1 MNNNSDNQNID
12 NENHQ
17 IFDTSKIKL
26 IVGLGNI
33 GREYINTRHNIGFEF
48 VETLAKTSKF
58 NEEKKFKAYLHQVE
72 INGYK
77 IYLAKPTTMMNMSGE
92 SVNLISKYYN
102 IEPNEILIAHDDLDL
117 KLGSYKI
124 QFSKGPR
131 IHNGILSIENRLGTT
146 KFWRL
151 RIGVDNRYMATK
163 DLMSGAS
170 YVLSTFKP
178 DELNVVSK
186 VIYDIIE
193 SL

>member
-72 INGYK
+72 INGHK